1 MDTTTVVLVLRVAL
15 ALGCVLGVLWWLG
28 RRVARSGGGQRRT
41 AALTVVARQGLGQK
55 ASIAVVDADGRR
67 LLLGVSEHGVTLL
80 TELEAPAPVAG
91 AGQDERVEID
101 PADLADLVAL
111 PTAGDGVGTRPAT
124 DQLRPTDQLHLT
136 SPSTPAARMPAV
148 PKPRHPLEG
157 SILDAATWRQA
168 VVAVQERTIRR

>member
-28 RRVARSGGGQRRT
+28 RRAARSGGGQRRT

-80 TELEAPAPVAG
+80 TELEAPAPAAQAV
-91 AGQDERVEID
+91 QDERVEID

-111 PTAGDGVGTRPAT
+111 PTSRVTAGGAVPAQRPAK
-124 DQLRPTDQLHLT
+124 DQLHLT

>member
-1 MDTTTVVLVLRVAL
+1 MDTSTVVLVLRVAL
-15 ALGCVLGVLWWLG
+15 ALGTVLGVLWWLG
-28 RRVARSGGGQRRT
+28 RRLARGGGARRRT
-41 AALTVVARQGLGQK
+41 AALTVVARHGLGQK
-55 ASIAVVDADGRR
+55 ASIAVVDAGGRR

-80 TELEAPAPVAG
+80 AELESPAVAET
-91 AGQDERVEID
+91 AADERVEID

-111 PTAGDGVGTRPAT
+111 PTTQHVGPRGPTA
-124 DQLRPTDQLHLT
+124 LR

-148 PKPRHPLEG
+148 PEPRHPLEG